1 MSIRNDGSRDLTA
14 TNDGSAAAPAQE
26 SALPT
31 SATDQ
36 AILDAA
42 RACVIEFGLRRT
54 TLSEVA
60 RRAGVSRPT
69 VYRRWP
75 DTRTL
80 IAELLTREMR
90 AAVRGAPGSGPTAR
104 AQLVSA
110 ITAGASVIGAN
121 PMFAKIFRTDADMI
135 VVYIV
140 TRLGR
145 SQRELIAHFAK
156 QISAGQRDG
165 SIRPGNPDELAA
177 MLLLIGQSAV
187 QSARMVA
194 PVLNGAR
201 LSAELR
207 YAVEAYL
214 RPGGPP

>member
-1 MSIRNDGSRDLTA
+1 
-14 TNDGSAAAPAQE
+14 
-26 SALPT
+26 
-31 SATDQ
+31 
-36 AILDAA
+36 
-42 RACVIEFGLRRT
+42 
-54 TLSEVA
+54 
-60 RRAGVSRPT
+60 

-75 DTRTL
+75 DTRAL

-90 AAVRGAPGSGPTAR
+90 AAVRSAAGTGPTAR

-110 ITAGASVIGAN
+110 ITSGAAVIGAN

-135 VVYIV
+135 VLYIV

-145 SQRELIAHFAK
+145 SQRELIANFAK
-156 QISAGQRDG
+156 QISAGQADG
-165 SIRPGNPDELAA
+165 SIRPGNPVELAA

-194 PVLNGAR
+194 PVLDAAR
-201 LSAELR
+201 LSAELG
-207 YAVEAYL
+207 YTVEAYL